1 MNRKRWI
8 LPLMLLFVL
17 AATMFPGA
25 GAATGAGPG
34 IEPDRRFVP
43 DTKEYLGRLEKLGFA
58 GVVLVAVAGE
68 PALAQGYG
76 LADRERGIPWTPGT
90 ISCIGSITKQF
101 TAAAI
106 LKLEEDGKLRVSDPI
121 TKYFSGVP
129 PDKSSITLHELL
141 THTSGIEDLDGRDD
155 YDPIGREEFVKLAM
169 AQPLS
174 ASPGTHYS
182 YSNAGFSLLGAI
194 IEKLTGGPYEQY
206 LRRTFFLPLGMYETG
221 YILPAWGE
229 ARMAQGYQGGKLWGT
244 VLGHPMDNDGPYWV
258 LRANGG
264 IHSSP
269 YDMLRWA
276 EALMEGRVLKPES
289 MAKLW
294 TPYVSEGGDSF
305 YGYGWSVR
313 TLPGDIKV
321 IAHNGGNGIFFAD
334 FALVPKAGLVI
345 FLQTNVVADMPAA
358 QQLMQAIGFRYLTN
372 RPYPEVP
379 KVVEVPESGLAAF
392 EGPYRLAGDG
402 GAFRVKREGKALT
415 LEPEGQAA
423 FSILHS
429 TQPLDAKRGNEL
441 NRLLDKAITACR
453 AGDFKPL
460 YDAYGGKAPLDLLR
474 SRWQEF
480 IAEGEKENGRF
491 QGHEILGT
499 ARTADRDE
507 TVVRL
512 IFEKGAV
519 ERTYV
524 WSFEEKPRLQGV
536 SRRGLKVRLQF
547 LPESGT
553 EFGSWDGG
561 IRPSKPLRFEK
572 DAAGR
577 LHLRLGAGSLVAE
590 AVKQ

>member
-1 MNRKRWI
+1 MIIRTRI
-8 LPLMLLFVL
+8 LPLILLFVL

-25 GAATGAGPG
+25 GAATGAGPAA
-34 IEPDRRFVP
+34 EPNRGFVP
-43 DTKEYLGRLEKLGFA
+43 DTKEYLSRLEKLGFA
-58 GVVLVAVAGE
+58 GVVLVAVSGE

-90 ISCIGSITKQF
+90 ISCVGSITKQF
-101 TAAAI
+101 TAASI
-106 LKLEEDGKLRVSDPI
+106 LKLEEAGKLRVSDPI

-129 PDKSSITLHELL
+129 PDKSSITIHELL

-155 YDPIGREEFVKLAM
+155 YDPIGREEFVRLAM

-174 ASPGTHYS
+174 APPGTHYS

-194 IEKLTGGPYEQY
+194 IEKLTGASYEQY
-206 LRRTFFLPLGMYETG
+206 LRGTFFLPLGMYETG

-229 ARMAQGYQGGKLWGT
+229 ARLAQGYRGGALWGT
-244 VLGHPMDNDGPYWV
+244 VLGHPMDADGPYWV

-276 EALMEGRVLKPES
+276 RALMEGRVLKPES

-294 TPYVSEGGDSF
+294 TPHVPEGGDSF

-321 IAHNGGNGIFFAD
+321 IAHNAGNGIFFAD

-358 QQLMQAIGFRYLTN
+358 QQLMEAIGFRYLAN

-392 EGPYRLAGDG
+392 EGSYRLAGDG
-402 GAFRVKREGKALT
+402 GVFRVKREGKVLA

-429 TQPLDAKRGNEL
+429 TQPLDPRRRNEL
-441 NRLLDKAITACR
+441 DRLLDKAITACR
-453 AGDFKPL
+453 AGDYKPF
-460 YDAYGGKAPLDLLR
+460 YEAYGGKAPLDLLKN
-474 SRWQEF
+474 RWQELL
-480 IAEGEKENGRF
+480 AEAEKENGRF
-491 QGHEILGT
+491 QRHEILGT
-499 ARTADRDE
+499 ARTAERDE

-512 IFEKGAV
+512 IFEKGTV

-547 LPESGT
+547 LPESRT
-553 EFGSWDGG
+553 EFASWDGG

-572 DAAGR
+572 DADGR
-577 LHLRLGAGSLVAE
+577 LRLRLGAGDLVAV
-590 AVKQ
+590 AAKQ